1 MIVQGR
7 EVLIMTKHI
16 FGVGNSSSSLADNHK
31 NNFLL
36 LGDGSTSGINGNFG
50 SPEKNVSINFSKAN
64 TKLCLSLH
72 YDADNNNF
80 FVNGNYLFVNGK
92 EIFKFKSNNKSVN
105 FKNEFC
111 LRSIPNGFSTTKSR
125 EVSLH

>member
-1 MIVQGR
+1 
-7 EVLIMTKHI
+7 MTKHI

-64 TKLCLSLH
+64 F
-72 YDADNNNF
+72 A
-80 FVNGNYLFVNGK
+80 
-92 EIFKFKSNNKSVN
+92 
-105 FKNEFC
+105 
-111 LRSIPNGFSTTKSR
+111 
-125 EVSLH
+125 